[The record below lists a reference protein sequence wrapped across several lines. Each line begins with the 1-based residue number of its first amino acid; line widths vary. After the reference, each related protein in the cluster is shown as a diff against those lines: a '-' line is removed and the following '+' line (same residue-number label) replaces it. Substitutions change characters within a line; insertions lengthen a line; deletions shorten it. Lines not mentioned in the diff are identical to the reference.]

1 VRPVPINVE
10 HVLRVVDQIIPLLA
24 SHGHPDKAE
33 WLAQESA
40 TLRGPEVS
48 DSTVRESLVKLH
60 GVIPRMG
67 GLMDLSLVGSSAE
80 EADARQALD
89 RLGEELYE
97 LTR

>member
-1 VRPVPINVE
+1 
-10 HVLRVVDQIIPLLA
+10 VLRVVHQIIALLA

-40 TLRGPEVS
+40 ALRGPDVS
-48 DSTVRESLVKLH
+48 DSTVRESLDKLH

-67 GLMDLSLVGSSAE
+67 GLMDLSLVGSSGAE